1 MHTRAGMP
9 FGLSGGESTLGSG
22 MRLETISVRNF
33 RLLRRLTINL
43 AAQKTTTVL
52 VGPNNSGK
60 TSVMDAL
67 RLFTKPRAP
76 EGDSAAKLS
85 GISFHDLSQ
94 LRHGALKRIEAA
106 LQKPLP
112 PEVKYELVRR
122 LAPRMR
128 LDLIFS
134 YDDDPVDLVAAT
146 ELLMDLS
153 PGNKGVRI
161 RIEYALENAKKL
173 VDDFEGRPIANQT
186 LCEFLR
192 DSFRAYFSRNYSKV
206 SLDGKEAEKLKD
218 GSILKRLLRIDVVP
232 AQRHVDDDDNARSAK
247 LSKLLHDHYTKYY
260 KANDAAGY
268 QVIED
273 AIRDSAAE
281 LTTKYGA
288 AFGRLTTRLQNFG
301 YPQGQA
307 APDLR
312 VRAEM
317 SAETIYR
324 DNARIFYA
332 SQHAGK
338 KGVIEEL
345 ELPEKYNGLGYKN
358 LIYIVLQ
365 LESFRAALE
374 AAPDERPRVHIIAIE
389 EPEAHLHPQMQTV
402 FISEIS
408 KALESDGGTTAQ
420 VILSTH
426 SSHMIAQSA
435 FEPVRYFRRAG
446 REVIV
451 KDLSK
456 LQLPDKSPEALD
468 FLRRYIKLTH
478 CDLFFADKAIF
489 VEGQV
494 ERLLLPMMIEKC
506 ALNAGFEHITS
517 QYISVS
523 EVGGAYAHKFKPLI
537 DFLGI
542 PTLIVTDFDAV
553 DNDSKKHPVAGG
565 AATSNACLRNWLPKK
580 TTVADLLAATD
591 MDKTEGNIRVAYQIP
606 EAGHCGRSFE
616 EAFVYANV
624 AWLTANHAKLNAT
637 SGPVGAS
644 VALGLPADGFNLS
657 GKLGKVDFAL
667 DLMAEPGW
675 ATPVYIREGLE
686 WLANQDAT

>member
-1 MHTRAGMP
+1 
-9 FGLSGGESTLGSG
+9 

-33 RLLRRLTINL
+33 RLLRRLSIDLAKEKITTI
-43 AAQKTTTVL
+43 L

-67 RLFTKPRAP
+67 RLFTKPRASD
-76 EGDSAAKLS
+76 GDSSAKIS

-94 LRHGALKRIEAA
+94 VRHKDFKRIEAGLPGKVQPEDKYA
-106 LQKPLP
+106 LARK
-112 PEVKYELVRR
+112 

-128 LDLIFS
+128 IDLTFS
-134 YDDDPVDLVAAT
+134 YENDPVDLVAAT
-146 ELLMDLS
+146 QLLMDLA
-153 PGNKGVRI
+153 PGNKSVRL
-161 RIEYALENAKKL
+161 RIEYELENAKKL
-173 VDDFEGRPIANQT
+173 VDDFEARVNKKLT

-192 DSFRAYFSRNYSKV
+192 DSFRTYFSRSYYKV
-206 SLDGKEAEKLKD
+206 SLDGREAEKLED
-218 GSILKRLLRIDVVP
+218 GAIPKRLLKIDLVP

-247 LSKLLHDHYTKYY
+247 LSKLLHDHYTKFY
-260 KANDAAGY
+260 KVNDAAGY

-273 AIRDSAAE
+273 ALTASAAD
-281 LTTKYGA
+281 LTTKYDS
-288 AFGRLTTRLQNFG
+288 AFGRLTKRLQNFG

-338 KGVIEEL
+338 TGVMDEF

-389 EPEAHLHPQMQTV
+389 EPEAHLHPQMQVV
-402 FISEIS
+402 FISEVS

-420 VILSTH
+420 VLLSTH

-435 FEPVRYFRRAG
+435 FEPVRYFRRTG
-446 REVIV
+446 REVCV

-456 LQLPDKSPEALD
+456 LPLPPTQPEVLG
-468 FLRRYIKLTH
+468 FLRRYIRLTH

-494 ERLLLPMMIEKC
+494 ERLLLPMMIENC
-506 ALNAGFEHITS
+506 AKKVGFEHFTS
-517 QYISVS
+517 QYVSIS

-542 PTLIVTDFDAV
+542 PTLIVTDFDSV
-553 DNDSKKHPVAGG
+553 DGNSEKCPVATGNG
-565 AATSNACLRNWLPKK
+565 TSNACLREWLPKR
-580 TTVADLLAATD
+580 TTTTDLTKATD
-591 MDKTEGNIRVAYQIP
+591 DDKTQGRIRVAYQVA
-606 EAGHCGRSFE
+606 EGGHCGRSFE
-616 EAFVYANV
+616 EAFIYANV
-624 AWLTANHAKLNAT
+624 PWLTAHHAKLNAT
-637 SGPVGAS
+637 SGAVSKA
-644 VALGLPADGFNLS
+644 VKIGLPAEGYNLS

-667 DLMAEPGW
+667 DLIAEPGW
-675 ATPVYIREGLE
+675 NTPKYIQDGLE
-686 WLANQDAT
+686 WLAKEGLP

>member
-1 MHTRAGMP
+1 
-9 FGLSGGESTLGSG
+9 
-22 MRLETISVRNF
+22 MRLETISIRNF
-33 RLLRRLTINL
+33 RLLRRLTIHL
-43 AAQKTTTVL
+43 ADQKTTTVL

-67 RLFTKPRAP
+67 RLFTKPRAS
-76 EGDSAAKLS
+76 EGETGTKMS

-94 LRHGALKRIEAA
+94 LRHRGLKRIEYA
-106 LQKPLP
+106 LPGLVKP
-112 PEVKYELVRR
+112 EDKYELARR

-128 LDLIFS
+128 LDLTFS
-134 YDDDPVDLVAAT
+134 YDDSPADLVAAT
-146 ELLMDLS
+146 QLLMDLS
-153 PGNKGVRI
+153 TDNKSVRI
-161 RIEYALENAKKL
+161 RIEYALDNAKKL
-173 VDDFEGRPIANQT
+173 IDDFEARSIVNQT

-192 DSFRAYFSRNYSKV
+192 DTFRSYFSRSYFKISQ
-206 SLDGKEAEKLKD
+206 DGKEAEKLED
-218 GSILKRLLRIDVVP
+218 GAILKPLLKIDVVP

-247 LSKLLHDHYTKYY
+247 LSKLLHDHYTKFY
-260 KANDAAGY
+260 KENDAAGY

-273 AIRDSAAE
+273 ALRDSAAD

-312 VRAEM
+312 VRAEL

-332 SQHAGK
+332 SQHAEK
-338 KGVIEEL
+338 EGVMEEF

-408 KALESDGGTTAQ
+408 KALEGDGGSTAQ

-446 REVIV
+446 RQVIV

-456 LQLPDKSPEALD
+456 LPLPSKSPAVLD
-468 FLRRYIKLTH
+468 FLRRYIRLTH

-494 ERLLLPMMIEKC
+494 ERLLLPMMIEHC
-506 ALNAGFEHITS
+506 ATKVGFENLSS
-517 QYISVS
+517 QYISIS
-523 EVGGAYAHKFKPLI
+523 EVGGAYAHKFKPLV

-553 DNDSKKHPVAGG
+553 DNEFKKCPVASGSG
-565 AATSNACLRNWLPKK
+565 TTNACLKSWLPKK
-580 TTVADLLAATD
+580 ATVADLLAASDT
-591 MDKTEGNIRVAYQIP
+591 DKTEGRIRVVYQVP
-606 EAGHCGRSFE
+606 EGGHCGRSFE
-616 EAFVYANV
+616 EAFIYANV
-624 AWLTANHAKLNAT
+624 DWLTTNHAKLNAT
-637 SGPVGAS
+637 SDA
-644 VALGLPADGFNLS
+644 VAKSIEIGLPADAFNLS
-657 GKLGKVDFAL
+657 GKVGKVDFAL

-675 ATPVYIREGLE
+675 ATPEYIRRGLE
-686 WLANQDAT
+686 WLAKQGAA

>member
-1 MHTRAGMP
+1 
-9 FGLSGGESTLGSG
+9 
-22 MRLETISVRNF
+22 MRLEAISVRNF

-43 AAQKTTTVL
+43 ADRKTTTVL

-67 RLFTKPRAP
+67 RLFTKPRAS
-76 EGDSAAKLS
+76 EVESGAKMS
-85 GISFHDLSQ
+85 GVCFHDLSQ
-94 LRHGALKRIEAA
+94 LRHRDFKRIEAA
-106 LQKPLP
+106 LLRLTA
-112 PEVKYELVRR
+112 PEDKYALARR

-128 LDLIFS
+128 IDLTFS
-134 YDDDPVDLVAAT
+134 YEDDPVDLVVAT
-146 ELLMDLS
+146 QLLMDLS
-153 PGNKGVRI
+153 PDNSCVRI
-161 RIEYALENAKKL
+161 RIEYALDNAKKL
-173 VDDFEGRPIANQT
+173 IDDFEARPFADQT

-192 DSFRAYFSRNYSKV
+192 DSFRSYFNRSYFKV
-206 SLDGKEAEKLKD
+206 SQDGKEAERLEDGTVLKQL
-218 GSILKRLLRIDVVP
+218 LKIDVVP

-247 LSKLLHDHYTKYY
+247 LSKLLHDHYTKFY
-260 KANDAAGY
+260 KTNDAAGY

-273 AIRDSAAE
+273 ALRHSAAD

-324 DNARIFYA
+324 DNARVFYA

-338 KGVIEEL
+338 AGVMEEF

-374 AAPDERPRVHIIAIE
+374 ASPQERPRVHIIAIE

-402 FISEIS
+402 FISEVS
-408 KALESDGGTTAQ
+408 KALENDGGSTAQ

-446 REVIV
+446 RQVIV

-456 LQLPDKSPEALD
+456 LPLPNNDPEVLE
-468 FLRRYIKLTH
+468 FLRRYIRLTH
-478 CDLFFADKAIF
+478 CDLFFADKAIM

-494 ERLLLPMMIEKC
+494 ERLLLPMMIESC
-506 ALNAGFEHITS
+506 AKKAGFEGLTS
-517 QYISVS
+517 QYISIS
-523 EVGGAYAHKFKPLI
+523 EVGGAYAHKFKPLV

-542 PTLIVTDFDAV
+542 PTLIVTDLDAV
-553 DNDSKKHPVAGG
+553 DSESKKCPVASGVR
-565 AATSNACLRNWLPKK
+565 TSNACLKSWLPKM
-580 TTVADLLAATD
+580 TTVADLLAASD
-591 MDKTEGNIRVAYQIP
+591 ADKTEGHIRVVYQVT
-606 EAGHCGRSFE
+606 EGAHCGRSFE
-616 EAFVYANV
+616 EAFIYANV
-624 AWLTANHAKLNAT
+624 AWLTSNHAKLNAT
-637 SGPVGAS
+637 SDAVAKS
-644 VALGLPADGFNLS
+644 VATGLPADGFDLS
-657 GKLGKVDFAL
+657 GRLGKVDFAL
-667 DLMAEPGW
+667 DLMAAPGW
-675 ATPVYIREGLE
+675 TTPKYIHDGLE
-686 WLANQDAT
+686 WLAKQGAA